1 MTTETVALPEAGTR
15 IRRKIWSEGAWVD
28 VIAAALDEVGS
39 VKVFGTDETGY
50 TGLWSTTCDW
60 ELVVDENIENVVK
73 LTELLDRAECPLY
86 LAAQTPHRI
95 AEYLVANGVTVS

>member
-1 MTTETVALPEAGTR
+1 MTTETVVLPEAGTR

-28 VIAAALDEVGS
+28 VIAAALDDVGS

-60 ELVVDENIENVVK
+60 ELVVDENIEK
-73 LTELLDRAECPLY
+73 LHALVSNGSFPLH
-86 LAAQTPHRI
+86 LTTRTRHLI